1 MTYLKLFLTMGLTW
15 SFEVIVW
22 FASTESSPA
31 PDAIISISNFLNILQ
46 VNKRYFTVV
55 LYHNNE
61 YLKSSSYIYIFNFIL
76 AFRNIFC
83 FRYETVDTKKDN
95 RETERAKESHH
106 GRTITQNGQ
115 CK

>member
-46 VNKRYFTVV
+46 VNKRYSTVV
-55 LYHNNE
+55 LYHIYNE
-61 YLKSSSYIYIFNFIL
+61 YLKLSSFIYIFYFIL

-83 FRYETVDTKKDN
+83 FRYETVNTKKDN

-106 GRTITQNGQ
+106 GRTITQNW
-115 CK
+115 

>member
-1 MTYLKLFLTMGLTW
+1 MGLTW

-46 VNKRYFTVV
+46 VNKNHFTVV
-55 LYHNNE
+55 LYYNDKE
-61 YLKSSSYIYIFNFIL
+61 YLKLFSFIYIFYFIL

-83 FRYETVDTKKDN
+83 FRYETVYTKKDN

-106 GRTITQNGQ
+106 GRTVKQNW
-115 CK
+115 